1 MKAVDLLLTDPDRD
15 DAKTTWLKNS
25 HDADSD
31 LIFSIRRAQNGKRAE
46 MLWRLAQRPPSGLL
60 AHRYPEQRSI
70 LFAFPQNLP
79 RFRPFRYRRQGRL
92 QTG

>member
-46 MLWRLAQRPPSGLL
+46 ML
-60 AHRYPEQRSI
+60 
-70 LFAFPQNLP
+70 
-79 RFRPFRYRRQGRL
+79 
-92 QTG
+92 